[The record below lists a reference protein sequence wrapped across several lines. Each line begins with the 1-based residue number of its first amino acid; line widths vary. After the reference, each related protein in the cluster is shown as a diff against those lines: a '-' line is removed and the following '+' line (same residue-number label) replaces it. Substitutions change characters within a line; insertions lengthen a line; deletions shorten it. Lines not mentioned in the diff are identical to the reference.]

1 MFDLISI
8 GNISI
13 DLYFKGSSLTFEK
26 DRFQL
31 AIGGKYFVDQF
42 HTGIGGGG
50 VNVAIG
56 VAKEGIKSAVMGTI
70 GNNPFKKMILQLLE
84 AKQVSSK
91 LCFIENDYYNISSI
105 LLSEKGERSIIH
117 YSTPHKNILRKASS
131 INNLIEAKIVYMG
144 NLPEVSLTEREVT
157 LNLCKKNNIMT
168 VVNLGVADC
177 RRSKQQLR
185 QLLKKIDIL
194 IINGHEFAELVKA
207 PYKDIHYKENV
218 VEWYF
223 PELED
228 KTVVVTEGKKGS
240 YAYMGGKVYHQ
251 KAIEVDKIVDATG
264 AGDGY
269 TAGFIAEYFHS
280 KDIEKSMQKGSLYAS
295 KILAKIGAN

>member
-91 LCFIENDYYNISSI
+91 LCFWSLSLDAGGSFSSFSYWVI
-105 LLSEKGERSIIH
+105 RPFTSFFR
-117 YSTPHKNILRKASS
+117 
-131 INNLIEAKIVYMG
+131 
-144 NLPEVSLTEREVT
+144 
-157 LNLCKKNNIMT
+157 
-168 VVNLGVADC
+168 
-177 RRSKQQLR
+177 
-185 QLLKKIDIL
+185 
-194 IINGHEFAELVKA
+194 
-207 PYKDIHYKENV
+207 
-218 VEWYF
+218 
-223 PELED
+223 
-228 KTVVVTEGKKGS
+228 GKK
-240 YAYMGGKVYHQ
+240 K
-251 KAIEVDKIVDATG
+251 
-264 AGDGY
+264 
-269 TAGFIAEYFHS
+269 
-280 KDIEKSMQKGSLYAS
+280 
-295 KILAKIGAN
+295 

>member
-131 INNLIEAKIVYMG
+131 INNLIEAKVVYMG
-144 NLPEVSLTEREVT
+144 NLPDVSLTEREVT
-157 LNLCKKNNIMT
+157 LNLCKKNNIIT
-168 VVNLGVADC
+168 VVNLGVKDC
-177 RRSKQQLR
+177 RRSKVQVKHFLS
-185 QLLKKIDIL
+185 KIDVL
-194 IINGHEFAELVKA
+194 IVNGHEFAELVKA
-207 PYKDIHYKENV
+207 QYKDIHFHENV
-218 VEWYF
+218 VRWYF
-223 PELED
+223 RDLED
-228 KTVVVTEGKKGS
+228 KTVIITEGKNGS
-240 YAYMGGKVYHQ
+240 YGYMGGKVYHQ
-251 KAIEVDKIVDATG
+251 KAVEVDKIIDATG

-269 TAGFIAEYFHS
+269 TAGFISEFFRS
-280 KDIEKSMQKGSLYAS
+280 RNIEKSMEKGSRYAA
-295 KILAKIGAN
+295 KILSIIGAN